1 MDMTISDL
9 LELEHRGWRSL
20 CDGSGAD
27 FYGQLMTEDGVMVLA
42 HGQVFDRQ
50 DVIDSLNEAPP
61 WRTYEID
68 QERLVSL
75 GDDAAA
81 LVYRGQAYREEA
93 EPAFVAFMTSVY
105 VRQGA
110 GWALASYQQTPIPG

>member
-1 MDMTISDL
+1 MTISDL

-27 FYGQLMTEDGVMVLA
+27 FYGHLMTEDGVMVLA

-61 WRTYEID
+61 WRTFEID
-68 QERLVSL
+68 HERLVSL

-93 EPAFVAFMTSVY
+93 DPAFVGLMTSVY
-105 VRQGA
+105 VRQRT